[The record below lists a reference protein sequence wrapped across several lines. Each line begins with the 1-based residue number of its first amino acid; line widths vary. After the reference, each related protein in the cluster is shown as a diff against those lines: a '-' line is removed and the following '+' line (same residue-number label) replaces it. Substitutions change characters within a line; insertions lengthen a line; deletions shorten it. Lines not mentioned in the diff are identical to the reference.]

1 MSDTNDYTLLIKN
14 SALKELEHKAAMF
27 EFLAVSVS
35 EMKIKGED
43 GSCDWVYQDGE
54 RSVEKFT
61 RVVMNTI
68 NMLIPEDEDEE
79 DDEC

>member
-1 MSDTNDYTLLIKN
+1 MSDTNDYTLLIKK
-14 SALKELEHKAAMF
+14 STLAELEHKAAMF

-61 RVVMNTI
+61 AVVMNTI
-68 NMLIPEDEDEE
+68 DMLIPEDEE
-79 DDEC
+79 DDEDE